1 MQQKVT
7 PSSVSAGTEWLPGE
21 VHYTRETLQNLQNCE
36 NVAGVAVVD
45 ESTSTENFM
54 DLSNVWCL

>member
-1 MQQKVT
+1 MAARRS
-7 PSSVSAGTEWLPGE
+7 PLHPG
-21 VHYTRETLQNLQNCE
+21 VMQNLQNGE

-54 DLSNVWCL
+54 DLSYVWCL